1 MTVRL
6 IIMLTLLMLVNP
18 TAPGAE
24 GEIGACCPQTGLG
37 WMLFQDSNPRAPD
50 FWCQTPVV
58 VEAIEVCSHGIHFFF
73 VAEEDDQTRYVALVV
88 VKPTRELFETR
99 VHRKLGSPSP
109 ETWLRKH
116 EEGYA
121 KLLAKLDFM
130 FERDFSHGGRLDFT
144 GGPSSERPTITPV
157 PNLILSWR
165 GVDYKMRGYLD
176 VYMTLF
182 T

>member
-1 MTVRL
+1 
-6 IIMLTLLMLVNP
+6 MLTLLMLVNP

-24 GEIGACCPQTGLG
+24 GEIGGCCPQTGLG
-37 WMLFQDSNPRAPD
+37 WVLFKDSNPRAPD

-58 VEAIEVCSHGIHFFF
+58 VEAIEVCPHGIHFFF
-73 VAEEDDQTRYVALVV
+73 VAEEDNQTRYIALVV

-99 VHRKLGSPSP
+99 VRVTLGDPSSD
-109 ETWLRKH
+109 TWLRMQ
-116 EEGYA
+116 EESYTE
-121 KLLAKLDFM
+121 LLEQLDFM
-130 FERDFSHGGRLDFT
+130 FERDLSHGGRLDFT
-144 GGPSSERPTITPV
+144 HEPPCQWPIITPV